1 MRLPENFVRQLV
13 ICIVLSIAFY
23 GAWAAFGGVAEV
35 WAAAARIGWSGW
47 AIILGLSLFN
57 YGLRFLRWGI
67 YLRKLGARVPVGR
80 NFAAYL
86 AGFGFATTP
95 GKVGEAIR
103 SVYLKPYGVSYT
115 QSLAAFF
122 VERLVDM
129 LAMIVVASLAAYAF
143 ENMRWL
149 VALTLLVTLAFLPL
163 VHSAALLDWLASRA
177 DVQRYPRLGAA
188 VRHLVRLL
196 RSSAVLLRSGPLYQG
211 FGLGLLAWAAEGYAL
226 YVVLDYMGADV
237 PVMLAAGIYGVAILA
252 GAVSFI
258 PGGLGGTEVVMGS
271 LLVLAGVAAPIAVSA
286 VIICRVATLWF
297 AVLIGLVFLIGLE
310 LRKGARG
317 QVAHD

>member
-1 MRLPENFVRQLV
+1 MSLPDNFVRQLV
-13 ICIVLSIAFY
+13 LCIVLSIAFY
-23 GAWAAFGGVAEV
+23 GAWAAFGGVDEV
-35 WAAAARIGWSGW
+35 WESATRIGVAGW
-47 AIILGLSLFN
+47 AFILGLSLFN
-57 YGLRFLRWGI
+57 YALRFARWGL
-67 YLRKLGARVPVGR
+67 YLKRLGARVPMGL

-86 AGFGFATTP
+86 AGFGFTTTP

-143 ENMRWL
+143 ESMRWL
-149 VALTLLVTLAFLPL
+149 VALTLLATLAFLPL
-163 VHSAALLDWLASRA
+163 VHSEFLLDWLKQLA
-177 DVQRYPRLGAA
+177 DPGRHPRLATA
-188 VRHLVRLL
+188 VGHIVQLL

-211 FGLGLLAWAAEGYAL
+211 FGLGLIAWAAEGYAL

-237 PVMLAAGIYGVAILA
+237 PVMQAAGIYGVAILA

-258 PGGLGGTEVVMGS
+258 PGGLGGTEMVMGS
-271 LLVLAGVAAPIAVSA
+271 LLILAGVEAPVAVSA

-297 AVLIGLVFLIGLE
+297 AVLIGLLFLVGLE
-310 LRKGARG
+310 LRKGAVRTG
-317 QVAHD
+317 NA